1 MKNLKS
7 EINELEKELELFH
20 GLLNDYTGEKYGPEL
35 DQNLDDEY
43 YEITS
48 LIRDIEDID
57 IFGYTDE
64 EWIEEAESLIQQAE
78 DLV

>member
-20 GLLNDYTGEKYGPEL
+20 GLLHDYTGEKYGPEL
-35 DQNLDDEY
+35 DQNIDDEY

>member
-20 GLLNDYTGEKYGPEL
+20 GLLHDYNAEKYGPEL

-43 YEITS
+43 YETTS